1 MTRIGWPAAGGSAN
15 KPCGNRRRA
24 RNDGT
29 MSSDSDHQP
38 GPGLL
43 IAVTGTPGTGKTRL
57 LAELAGWHGTRHGR
71 TEGFIAV
78 AGPRAAP
85 DEGAADYRLQLLGS
99 GEEVPWLRR
108 DESLCPP
115 YRFDETTRA
124 RLHAWADALPAD
136 CPLVLMDEFAKFEAR
151 GEGLLPLWPAVRRA
165 APRIVVLAVRGG
177 LVAEIEEKLGQRFD
191 LRISANAPDALEQL
205 QRACADFGE
214 WTRLGLFGGAAGGIE
229 MTAGSALHAAKIP
242 LRGLMLSSLQG
253 AMMTFTGFGLA
264 RPGRVIWVP
273 FISAGLKALSPA
285 GNRLRPMLAICMQ
298 GLLYGTAVQFAGWN
312 FFGVTLGGALIGAW
326 AATQGIVLQLLLL
339 GGELVKAY
347 DSMVLWLADN
357 WGVTAPGLPWLIA
370 GWALLHAL
378 AAGGVTAVAWRLRA
392 PPKKLRDLID
402 RETARITATPAVAG
416 AAPARPRSRWRT
428 AARDFFRWQ
437 FWLPMLVVAAI
448 MLAAGRSWE
457 AVAWL
462 VLRFFA
468 VGIVLL
474 ALVSLLRPAR
484 WAAQLRRLGWWGP
497 AHAVGSAFARRTGG
511 RR

>member
-1 MTRIGWPAAGGSAN
+1 MMPA
-15 KPCGNRRRA
+15 
-24 RNDGT
+24 
-29 MSSDSDHQP
+29 MSSASATPP

-43 IAVTGTPGTGKTRL
+43 IAITGTPGTGKTRL
-57 LAELAGWHGTRHGR
+57 LAELAAWHGTRHGQ

-78 AGPRAAP
+78 AGTRAAS
-85 DEGAADYRLQLLGS
+85 DEGAADYRLQLLGT
-99 GEEVPWLRR
+99 GDEVPWLVR
-108 DESLCPP
+108 DEALCPP

-124 RLHAWADALPAD
+124 RLHAWAAALPSGL
-136 CPLVLMDEFAKFEAR
+136 PLVLMDEFAKFEAR
-151 GEGLLPLWPAVRRA
+151 GEGLLPLWPDVQRA
-165 APRIVVLAVRGG
+165 APRIVVLAVRAG
-177 LVAEIEEKLGQRFD
+177 LESEIEEKLGQRFD
-191 LRISANAPDALEQL
+191 LRIAADAPDALVQL

-229 MTAGSALHAAKIP
+229 MTVGSALHAAKIP
-242 LRGLMLSSLQG
+242 LRGLALSSLQG

-298 GLLYGTAVQFAGWN
+298 GLLYGSAVQLAGWN
-312 FFGVTLGGALIGAW
+312 FFGVTLGGALIGVW

-347 DSMVLWLADN
+347 DSMVLWLAEN
-357 WGVTAPGLPWLIA
+357 WGIAAPGLPWLIA

-378 AAGGVTAVAWRLRA
+378 ASGTVVAVAWRMRA

-402 RETARITATPAVAG
+402 RETARIAATPSVAG
-416 AAPARPRSRWRT
+416 AALVRPPSRWPT
-428 AARDFFRWQ
+428 ATRDILRWQ
-437 FWLPMLVVAAI
+437 FWLPLLFVAAI
-448 MLAAGRSWE
+448 MLAVGRPWE
-457 AVAWL
+457 SVAWL
-462 VLRFFA
+462 VLRFLA

-511 RR
+511 PKNPH